1 MTRTMLTKR
10 IIVMT
15 ILRRHSSAHRRRS
28 SSNLLQSQAP
38 VTTSPVRRRYIFL
51 VFQNVLMMR
60 MLMMIKFY
68 QLGGSVPNSLGR
80 CSPLSRYFKL
90 QTHHHH
96 CLQSSWWPF
105 FSLQQEKFVHKRFK
119 PSPFSISRASRGFD
133 NFRTSFFCA
142 ENFFDVDDLE
152 DYHNLTSGFVCWRA
166 DVPEEFLGGGVEN
179 PGDLVPQAHCAALML
194 KI

>member
-1 MTRTMLTKR
+1 M
-10 IIVMT
+10 
-15 ILRRHSSAHRRRS
+15 S
-28 SSNLLQSQAP
+28 
-38 VTTSPVRRRYIFL
+38 FL
-51 VFQNVLMMR
+51 FQICVEKKWQIWGLFQNVLMIR

-96 CLQSSWWPF
+96 CCLQSSWWPF

-142 ENFFDVDDLE
+142 ENFFDDYDLE
-152 DYHNLTSGFVCWRA
+152 DGGYGNITSGFVCWRA

-179 PGDLVPQAHCAALML
+179 PGDLVPEAHCASLML